1 MHPGLTLTLKRVS
14 PEKVRLLKAEAARR
28 GLTPSQAV
36 EEAIDLWLRSA
47 PLLEDVDLDDAAWRR
62 LRERLSREARGKYAV
77 IAGGRL
83 VGVYNTLE
91 EAAEALRELRR
102 RGLRRAVLVRPGI
115 DDAATG
121 EGEWLGGSL
130 DAAGATS
137 RA

>member
-1 MHPGLTLTLKRVS
+1 LTLTLKRVS

-36 EEAIDLWLRSA
+36 EEAIDLWLRGA
-47 PLLEDVDLDDAAWRR
+47 PVLEDVDLDDAVWRR
-62 LRERLSREARGKYAV
+62 HRERLAREARGKYVV

-83 VGVYNTLE
+83 VGVYSSLE

-102 RGLRRAVLVRPGI
+102 RGLRRAVLVRPGV
-115 DDAATG
+115 DDEAAG